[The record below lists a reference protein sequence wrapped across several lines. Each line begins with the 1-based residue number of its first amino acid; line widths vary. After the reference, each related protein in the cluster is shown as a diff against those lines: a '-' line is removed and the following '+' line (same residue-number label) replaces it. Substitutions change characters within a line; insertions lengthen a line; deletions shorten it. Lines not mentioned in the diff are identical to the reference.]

1 MAHTVG
7 VKLARRQIQPW
18 HRTDRVSDR
27 REKVREYIDNGAHL
41 GWSIDPAEKRVHVYR
56 PGQPVEVLDDPVSV
70 SGNPLLPGVV
80 LNVRGL

>member
-41 GWSIDPAEKRVHVYR
+41 EWSIDPAEKRVHIYR

-70 SGNPLLPGVV
+70 SGDPILPGFV
-80 LNVRGL
+80 LNVLEL